1 MLSIWKRNVDIAPGG
16 GAAVAHKAK
25 PPGVAGRRQRD
36 AMVDLALGSHPS
48 HSGEKAHKVGVACKK
63 SRSQN
68 IAWPR
73 RQPRPAKH
81 LPPSSGGGSMVA
93 AVAAAAAKH
102 HHTDIHHS
110 LLCCGIAYYVCAT
123 VCYIPA
129 PFALP
134 PPCRR
139 LCTRRN
145 LTGFSRFYSIVC
157 LYKPKMFTFYSKW
170 HVYL

>member
-48 HSGEKAHKVGVACKK
+48 HSGEKAHKVGVECKK
-63 SRSQN
+63 SCSQN

-73 RQPRPAKH
+73 RLPRPAKH
-81 LPPSSGGGSMVA
+81 LPPSSGGTVA

-110 LLCCGIAYYVCAT
+110 LLCCGIAYYVPQI
-123 VCYIPA
+123 CYIPA

-134 PPCRR
+134 PCRR
-139 LCTRRN
+139 LCTHRN
-145 LTGFSRFYSIVC
+145 LTGFSCFYSIV
-157 LYKPKMFTFYSKW
+157 
-170 HVYL
+170 

>member
-1 MLSIWKRNVDIAPGG
+1 MRRT
-16 GAAVAHKAK
+16 AHTAK

-63 SRSQN
+63 SCSQN

-73 RQPRPAKH
+73 RRRPRPAKH

-129 PFALP
+129 RLHCRHRAAAFA
-134 PPCRR
+134 RAA
-139 LCTRRN
+139 
-145 LTGFSRFYSIVC
+145 I
-157 LYKPKMFTFYSKW
+157 
-170 HVYL
+170 

>member
-1 MLSIWKRNVDIAPGG
+1 MAWRRPKRRSRRGWPGG
-16 GAAVAHKAK
+16 GSAMPWLISPLAVIHLIRVRRHTRSEWHARSHAVRTLLG
-25 PPGVAGRRQRD
+25 PAAGR
-36 AMVDLALGSHPS
+36 A
-48 HSGEKAHKVGVACKK
+48 
-63 SRSQN
+63 
-68 IAWPR
+68 
-73 RQPRPAKH
+73 
-81 LPPSSGGGSMVA
+81 PPSTYRHLAV

-123 VCYIPA
+123 VCYIQA